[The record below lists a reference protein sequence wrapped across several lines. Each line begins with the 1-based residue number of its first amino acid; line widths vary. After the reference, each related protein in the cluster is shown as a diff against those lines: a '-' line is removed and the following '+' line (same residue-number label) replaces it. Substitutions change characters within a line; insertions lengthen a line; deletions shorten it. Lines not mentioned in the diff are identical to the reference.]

1 MSENNQK
8 KQDGGAVIKAATFIV
23 DKRNLFFLLL
33 IIAII
38 FSAFSKGWVHVEN
51 SLSAYLPDNTETR
64 VGLDIMEKEFV
75 TFGMADVMV
84 ANISYPQAEE
94 ILQKLEAV
102 PGVSGVTFDDTA
114 DHYANAS
121 ALYHI
126 TFAYDE
132 KEDACLTS
140 LDTVKETLAGHDFY
154 VSTTLGDTLSETI
167 ASEMQAIIV
176 IVAILVVGILLLT
189 SETYAEVIVLLAT
202 FLSAAIINMGTNF
215 LFGTISFVSNS
226 VTIVL
231 QLALSIDYA
240 VILCNRFKEEQE
252 TLPTREAVIVA
263 LSKAI
268 PEISASSLTTV
279 GGLMAMTFMQFEI
292 GVDMGIVLIKAIIL
306 SLLSVFIIMPGL
318 LILFSNWMEKTRHKK
333 LIPPIP
339 LVGKIAYRTRFVVPP
354 IFLVLAAAAMFISN
368 QCPYVYGY
376 SQLTTPV
383 QNESQIAEQMIKE
396 NFGKDNVLAMIVP
409 GGDYEAERGLL
420 AELEAR
426 PEIDYAMGLSNT
438 EAMDGYMLTDKLNPR
453 QFAEL
458 ADLDYE
464 MAEMLYAAY
473 AANNENYAKIVNGL
487 PTYGVPLI
495 DMFMFL
501 YDEVQEGYVTLD
513 PDLQETLDDAYVQMR
528 DGRVQMEGEH
538 YSRILMSLN
547 LPQEGAETFAFLD
560 EMHTIAGQYYKDEIY
575 LAGDSTSQYD
585 LYKSFQRDNTVVN
598 VVSILIVLAVLLFT
612 FNSAGLP
619 VLLIMVIQGSIWLN
633 FSFPALTRSPLFF
646 MSYLIVSSIQ
656 MGANIDYAIVISSRY
671 MELSEQMPQREA
683 MIETMNLSFPT
694 IITSGSM
701 LAIAGLLIGEL
712 TSEPAIV
719 AIGQSLARG
728 TLISIFLV
736 LFILP
741 QLLLFGDKI
750 IRKTSFAINVALPT
764 RSAASGFVRVDGR
777 IHGQVSGTIT
787 GTIHGVVRG
796 RVDAFVQ
803 SGEIKEIEA
812 PEKEEDIEDE

>member
-1 MSENNQK
+1 MSEHNRK
-8 KQDGGAVIKAATFIV
+8 KQDGGVIIKAATFIV

-33 IIAII
+33 IIAIV
-38 FSAFSKGWVHVEN
+38 FSAFSSRWVHVEN
-51 SLSAYLPDNTETR
+51 SLSAYLPDDTETR
-64 VGLDIMEKEFV
+64 VGLDIMEQEFV
-75 TFGMADVMV
+75 TFGTADVMV
-84 ANISYPQAEE
+84 ANVSYPQAEE

-102 PGVSGVTFDDTA
+102 PGVSGVTFDQTA
-114 DHYANAS
+114 DHFTNAS

-132 KEDACLTS
+132 QEDACLTA
-140 LDTVKETLAGHDFY
+140 LDAVKQTLAGYDLY

-167 ASEMQAIIV
+167 ANEMQLIIV
-176 IVAILVVGILLLT
+176 IVGLLVVGILLLT

-240 VILCNRFKEEQE
+240 VILCNRFKEEHE

-268 PEISASSLTTV
+268 PEISASSLTTI
-279 GGLMAMTFMQFEI
+279 GGLTAMTFMQFKI

-306 SLLSVFIIMPGL
+306 SLLAVFIIMPGL
-318 LILFSNWMEKTRHKK
+318 LVLFSKLMDKTRHKK

-339 LVGKIAYRTRFVVPP
+339 FVGNIAYKTRLIVPP
-354 IFLVLAAAAMFISN
+354 IFLVLAIAALLISN
-368 QCPYVYGY
+368 KCPYVYGY

-383 QNESQIAEQMIKE
+383 QNESQIAEQMIKD
-396 NFGKDNVLAMIVP
+396 NFGKDNVLAMMVP
-409 GGDYEAERGLL
+409 VGDYDAERQLL
-420 AELEAR
+420 AELEAQ
-426 PEIDYAMGLSNT
+426 PELDYATGLSNT

-458 ADLDYE
+458 TDLDYE
-464 MAEMLYAAY
+464 VAEMLYAAY
-473 AANNENYAKIVNGL
+473 AVDDESYAKILNGL

-501 YDEVQEGYVTLD
+501 YDEVQEGYITLK
-513 PDLQETLDDAYVQMR
+513 PELQETLDDAYVQMR
-528 DGRVQMEGEH
+528 DGRVQLEGEH
-538 YSRILMSLN
+538 YSRILMSVN

-560 EMHTIAGQYYKDEIY
+560 ELHQIAGKYYQGAVY

-585 LYKSFQRDNTVVN
+585 LYHSFQQDNTVVN
-598 VVSILIVLAVLLFT
+598 VVSILIVLSVLLFT
-612 FNSAGLP
+612 FKSAGMP

-633 FSFPALTRSPLFF
+633 FSFPALTQSPLFF

-671 MELSEQMPQREA
+671 MELSEQMSPKKA

-701 LAIAGLLIGEL
+701 LALAGLLIGQL
-712 TSEPAIV
+712 TSEAAIV
-719 AIGQSLARG
+719 GIGQSLARG
-728 TLISIFLV
+728 TLISLV
-736 LFILP
+736 LVMFILP
-741 QLLLFGDKI
+741 QLLLFGDRI
-750 IRKTSFAINVALPT
+750 IRRTSFSVKLPMPT
-764 RSAASGFVRVDGR
+764 RSAAGGFVRVDGR

-787 GTIHGVVRG
+787 GTVHAVIKGQ
-796 RVDAFVQ
+796 VDAFVQ
-803 SGEIKEIEA
+803 SGEVKEIEA
-812 PEKEEDIEDE
+812 PAEQEDTDET